1 MDNDSLARLRDL
13 LSNVAKE
20 MTVNSD
26 SLAFLK
32 DLLAAPS
39 PSGFEQPAQR
49 VWRQYMTPHADR
61 IVTDMHGNCTAV
73 KNESGSP
80 RILLAGHCDELG
92 FMVNYISDDGF
103 ISFKTIG
110 GFDLNIIPG
119 RRVRIHT
126 KNGAVPGVTGK
137 KAIHVMSADE
147 RKKTLEIQDLWID
160 IGVKDRKEA
169 ESLVRIGDPVTYVD
183 TFELLRGDLAVSRGF
198 DDKAGSF
205 AVGDVLR
212 LLAGQTFGAAVYA
225 VSTVQ
230 EEVGLRGARTSSF
243 AVDPKVGIAV
253 DVTHATDHP
262 DMDRRR
268 VGDVKLGA
276 GPVIAR
282 GANINP
288 VVERMLVQTAEDEG
302 IPYQLEGE
310 PGGTGTDAN
319 AIQLTRGGVATGLV
333 SIPLRYMHTA
343 AEIISLTD
351 LENVSRLLAAFIT
364 RVSDDT
370 DFTP

>member
-1 MDNDSLARLRDL
+1 
-13 LSNVAKE
+13 
-20 MTVNSD
+20 VNEQSV
-26 SLAFLK
+26 AFLK
-32 DLLAAPS
+32 DFLAAPS

-49 VWRQYMTPHADR
+49 IWRDYMAPHADR
-61 IVTDMHGNCTAV
+61 IVTDMHGNCSAI
-73 KNESGSP
+73 KNENGTP

-92 FMVNYISDDGF
+92 FMVKYISDDGYIF
-103 ISFKTIG
+103 FRTIG

-119 RRVRIHT
+119 RRVRIHAKT
-126 KNGAVPGVTGK
+126 GVVPGVTGK
-137 KAIHVMSADE
+137 KAIHVMTDDE
-147 RKKTLEIQDLWID
+147 RKKRSEIQDLWID
-160 IGVKDRKEA
+160 IGAKNRQEA
-169 ESLVRIGDPVTYVD
+169 ESLVRVGDPITYVD

-212 LLAGQTFGAAVYA
+212 LLAGRSYSASVYA

-230 EEVGLRGARTSSF
+230 EEVGLRGARTSSY
-243 AVDPKVGIAV
+243 AADPMVGIAV

-262 DMDRRR
+262 DIDRRR
-268 VGDVKLGA
+268 FGDIKLGA

-282 GANINP
+282 GANISP
-288 VVERMLVQTAEDEG
+288 VVERMLIEAAEAEG
-302 IPYQLEGE
+302 IPYQLEAE

-319 AIQLTRGGVATGLV
+319 AIQLTRGGVATGLI

-351 LENVSRLLAAFIT
+351 VENVSLLLAAFIM
-364 RVSDDT
+364 RVSADT